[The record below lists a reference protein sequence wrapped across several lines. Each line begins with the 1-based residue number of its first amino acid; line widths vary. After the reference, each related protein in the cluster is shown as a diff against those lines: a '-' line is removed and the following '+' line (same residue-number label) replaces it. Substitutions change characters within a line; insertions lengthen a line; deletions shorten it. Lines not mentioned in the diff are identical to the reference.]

1 MADKEDDLEIE
12 LEGGDDIEVE
22 LETEVKSEPK
32 TPKQTV
38 EAKTKDKPAPRTR
51 TRVNPDPVID
61 AVPTPEEALAE
72 AKAHAEQET
81 TARKAAEATAQSERT
96 AREAAERSAQAAIKA
111 AEEHQDRANNTELTL
126 IENNIASMQEQLTSH
141 ESAFE
146 KAAEAGEFK
155 NMAAIQTKIAKV
167 SAALDRL
174 ESTKVD
180 LEANPRKTQTTE
192 GSVREPDNTSAV
204 EKYLRGFAPNAQN
217 FLRQHLDCVAPS
229 VGGDPVKHNRMMA
242 GHYAAVAKG
251 LAEGTDIYFKELE
264 SHINPVAAK
273 VEPEPEP
280 AVSRAA
286 QTRPAASPSAP
297 PTRDAPSASGQP
309 QRTSRTVTL
318 TKEQQ
323 EAAKLSWPK
332 LPEKEAYGLYARNL
346 LELEAEGK
354 IGRLTH

>member
-1 MADKEDDLEIE
+1 MADKEDELEIE
-12 LEGGDDIEVE
+12 LEGDDIEVE
-22 LETEVKSEPK
+22 LDGEKPEPK

-38 EAKTKDKPAPRTR
+38 EAKPVKDKPAPRAR
-51 TRVNPDPVID
+51 TRVNPDPVVPD
-61 AVPTPEEALAE
+61 GPTPEEALLQA
-72 AKAHAEQET
+72 QEFGKQQEE
-81 TARKAAEATAQSERT
+81 ARKAAEATAQAERQRAERAEQ
-96 AREAAERSAQAAIKA
+96 ARLAAEKQS
-111 AEEHQDRANNTELTL
+111 EEHQDRANNTELSL

-141 ESAFE
+141 ETAFE

-155 NMAAIQTKIAKV
+155 NMAAIQSKIAKV

-174 ESTKVD
+174 ETTKTD

-192 GSVREPDNTSAV
+192 GSVTAPDTTPAV
-204 EKYLRGFAPNAQN
+204 EKYLRSFAPAAQN
-217 FLRQHLDCVAPS
+217 FLRQHMDCVDPS
-229 VGGDPVKHNRMMA
+229 VGGDATKHNRMMQ
-242 GHYAAVAKG
+242 GHYAAKSKG

-264 SHINPVAAK
+264 AHINPVAAK
-273 VEPEPEP
+273 VEPEPAP
-280 AVSRAA
+280 VSRASETRAA
-286 QTRPAASPSAP
+286 QVSAP
-297 PTRDAPSASGQP
+297 VTRDAPSASGQP

-332 LPEKEAYGLYARNL
+332 LPEREAYGLYARNL